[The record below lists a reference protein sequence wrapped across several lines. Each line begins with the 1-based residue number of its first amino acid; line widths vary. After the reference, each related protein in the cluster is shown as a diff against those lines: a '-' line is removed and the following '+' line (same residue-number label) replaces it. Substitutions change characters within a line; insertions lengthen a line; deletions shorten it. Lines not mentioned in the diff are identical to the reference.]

1 MAYTPPKYYIVKQ
14 AILEKIQ
21 SGELKHGEAI
31 PSERELMLTQ
41 DVSRITVRKAVE
53 ELEQEGYLYK
63 VQGKGTYVRGEKK
76 KQDLFSL
83 TSCTEDVLRQG
94 MTPSRRVVDS
104 SLIPAGDERGAKLQI
119 AADDLVYR
127 LCRVYYADGQPIN
140 YTKAYLPYILFPGI
154 EKHDFSKQSLYKNLE
169 EEYGVKIKRAYRT
182 LEAVL
187 ANNEV
192 GDLLQIHP
200 GAPLILFKCVTI
212 GEINKKEIPIET
224 FNSYYRTDIF
234 KFSIEQIR

>member
-1 MAYTPPKYYIVKQ
+1 MPYTPPKYYIVKQ

-21 SGELKHGEAI
+21 SCELKPGEAI
-31 PSERELMLTQ
+31 LSERELMVTYG
-41 DVSRITVRKAVE
+41 VSRITVRKAVE

-63 VQGKGTYVRGEKK
+63 VQGKGTYVRGEKR

-94 MTPSRRVVDS
+94 MKPSRKVIDSSIIPVDS
-104 SLIPAGDERGAKLQI
+104 KRGEKLQI
-119 AADDLVYR
+119 ASNDQVFR
-127 LCRVYYADGQPIN
+127 LCRVYYADGKPIN
-140 YTKAYLPYILFPGI
+140 YTKAYLPYKFFPRI
-154 EKHDFSKQSLYKNLE
+154 EQHDFSQQSLYKVLE

-182 LEAVL
+182 IEAVL

-192 GDLLQIHP
+192 GELLQIHS
-200 GAPLILFKCVTI
+200 GAPLILFNCVTY
-212 GEINKKEIPIET
+212 GEVSGKEIPIET
-224 FNSYYRTDIF
+224 FNSYYRTDMF